1 MGLGSAINR
10 LEKSKA
16 KSKVVILL
24 TDGTNNTGD
33 IQPLQAAEIAK
44 SKKIK
49 VYTIGVGTNG
59 TAIQPVFVGGFM
71 QYLIFLLT
79 LKIYQVSV
87 GLPKMT
93 PEDPGAMEHR

>member
-1 MGLGSAINR
+1 
-10 LEKSKA
+10 
-16 KSKVVILL
+16 
-24 TDGTNNTGD
+24 
-33 IQPLQAAEIAK
+33 
-44 SKKIK
+44 
-49 VYTIGVGTNG
+49 
-59 TAIQPVFVGGFM
+59 M